1 MEHSKWLL
9 YSGDASMTI
18 SALMAMEDAP
28 STLFPELQS
37 WTQEQWVDWTIAGE
51 SDFHYKLL
59 LIKSKPHIIYYI
71 GDLSLL
77 DQPILWIVW
86 PRMHSKYAT
95 EVMTKLFSLAPS
107 YSFTT
112 ISGLAPGVDQ
122 LCHRLSLQKWI
133 PTIAVLGGGLKWYL
147 SGSNRS
153 LIKDIVASGGLVLS
167 EFKLDQQPQLYT
179 FPQRNRIIAGLSDVV
194 FLPEAGANSGSL
206 ITANFALDMNKPVY
220 GVPNS
225 IFFTT
230 STGINQL
237 IASWVAHAVT
247 DIQQFLD
254 SCFTKKDFIQVAK
267 TLPDLSADEQ
277 IVISFLWEKQT
288 GSLADFLGLG
298 SFSSQEIISLLT
310 LLEMKNYVVQESP
323 GVYKIAI

>member
-1 MEHSKWLL
+1 MISKYWFLGNLNYNSIVLFDGAGKMEHSKWLL

-153 LIKDIVASGGLVLS
+153 LIKDIVPSGG
-167 EFKLDQQPQLYT
+167 
-179 FPQRNRIIAGLSDVV
+179 
-194 FLPEAGANSGSL
+194 
-206 ITANFALDMNKPVY
+206 
-220 GVPNS
+220 
-225 IFFTT
+225 
-230 STGINQL
+230 
-237 IASWVAHAVT
+237 
-247 DIQQFLD
+247 
-254 SCFTKKDFIQVAK
+254 
-267 TLPDLSADEQ
+267 
-277 IVISFLWEKQT
+277 
-288 GSLADFLGLG
+288 
-298 SFSSQEIISLLT
+298 
-310 LLEMKNYVVQESP
+310 
-323 GVYKIAI
+323 